1 MADFTNN
8 QIKNTY
14 QRVLQ
19 HDLSG
24 VVQNGTG
31 SADLG
36 DIHISGSLYH
46 TGSAVIS
53 NNLRVLGNVTAQQFI
68 ATTVSSS
75 IVYESGSSQ
84 FGNSIDDTHQFYGS
98 TLVTGSLVVDNGT
111 FNNRS
116 EARGSGSLAVG
127 AFALAQGTFSVAIGN
142 NVTASGA
149 ESFAQGI
156 NLHAS
161 GDGGAHAEGG
171 DTLASG
177 YRSHAEGYATTASG
191 FQAHS
196 EGEDTL
202 ASGIGSHAEGIG
214 TVASANYQHV
224 EGKYN
229 VTSSTAIKVIGNGTS
244 DSDRHNI
251 LEVEQDQIYMY
262 GGLASITSNPST
274 INDNSIIP
282 ANHNSRM
289 YGPITVA
296 AGKTL
301 TVAAN
306 AKLEITDI

>member
-1 MADFTNN
+1 MANFTGN
-8 QIKNTY
+8 QIRHTY

-36 DIHISGSLYH
+36 DIRISGSLYH

-53 NNLRVLGNVTAQQFI
+53 KNLRVLGNVTAEQFI
-68 ATTVSSS
+68 TTRVSSS
-75 IVYESGSSQ
+75 IVYQSGSSQ
-84 FGNSIDDTHQFYGS
+84 FGNSVDDTHQFYGS
-98 TLVTGSLVVDNGT
+98 TLMTGSLVIDNGT
-111 FNNRS
+111 FQNES

-196 EGEDTL
+196 EGENTL
-202 ASGIGSHAEGIG
+202 ASGTGAHAEGVG
-214 TVASANYQHV
+214 TIATANYQHV

-229 VTSSTAIKVIGNGTS
+229 VTSGAAIKIIGNGTS
-244 DSDRHNI
+244 ASDRHNI
-251 LEVEQDQIYMY
+251 L
-262 GGLASITSNPST
+262 
-274 INDNSIIP
+274 
-282 ANHNSRM
+282 
-289 YGPITVA
+289 
-296 AGKTL
+296 K
-301 TVAAN
+301 
-306 AKLEITDI
+306 